1 MEGRKAFQR
10 AGRAV
15 STAGLPAF
23 MAYSS
28 ATSTALRELVDG
40 EPSRVH
46 RNG

>member
-1 MEGRKAFQR
+1 MEGRKALSSGQ
-10 AGRAV
+10 AGR
-15 STAGLPAF
+15 SQPPACPF